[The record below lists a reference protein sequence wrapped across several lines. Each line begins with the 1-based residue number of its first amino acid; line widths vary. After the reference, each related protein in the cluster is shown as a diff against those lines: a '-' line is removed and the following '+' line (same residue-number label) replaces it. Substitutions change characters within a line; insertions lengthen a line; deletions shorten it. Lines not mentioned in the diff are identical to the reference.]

1 MKLKELQILLERA
14 ADNIKYAQPNDETQW
29 AYNEGM
35 SDLSIELENLF
46 SKKLKQTNK
55 NN

>member
-1 MKLKELQILLERA
+1 MTTKELQILLERSS
-14 ADNIKYAQPNDETQW
+14 DNIKYAQPQDETQW

-35 SDLSIELENLF
+35 EDLAIELEKQF
-46 SKKLKQTNK
+46 SKKLNQTNK